1 MITGYA
7 IQANN
12 KIYVVPTQTKR
23 FTRAIADIFIKH
35 IFSEIIKTHPE
46 ITPDIIYSDMV
57 KNKRYYKL
65 SWEYRA
71 ETETENGIEPRYYI
85 STKNII
91 GYYKPEVFT
100 VLNPESEV

>member
-7 IQANN
+7 IQAHN
-12 KIYVVPTQTKR
+12 KIYVVPAQTKR

-35 IFSEIIKTHPE
+35 IFSETMKTHPE
-46 ITPDIIYSDMV
+46 ITPDIIYNDMV

-65 SWEYRA
+65 SWEYKP

-85 STKNII
+85 ATKSII
-91 GYYKPEVFT
+91 GYYKPEVFK
-100 VLNPESEV
+100 VLNSESEV